1 MALPKP
7 EITIPQLPS
16 GPLEPTDVFIAT
28 NAQGASKKVTGAA
41 VKGAASEAAQES
53 VGPVVVAT
61 HAAMLTL
68 AVEGKPR
75 QFQVTTDE
83 VSGGT
88 DVNYFWN
95 GEEASEVS
103 SNKAK
108 SIATYAAML
117 ASPEGFY
124 KVVADENSGRS
135 NVVYYWNGA
144 SAEPIEFRILR
155 VETFA
160 EMESLLRVGQSQ
172 KFTVLDDEVQGIE
185 KVPYEWDG
193 VELFVYGT
201 LVEPQPTIA

>member
-1 MALPKP
+1 MTKEQLIDLIDSEIYENVNG
-7 EITIPQLPS
+7 EIT
-16 GPLEPTDVFIAT
+16 PTDVNTILKEIVNST
-28 NAQGASKKVTGAA
+28 N
-41 VKGAASEAAQES
+41 EL
-53 VGPVVVAT
+53 VA
-61 HAAMLTL
+61 
-68 AVEGKPR
+68 K
-75 QFQVTTDE
+75 E
-83 VSGGT
+83 V
-88 DVNYFWN
+88 
-95 GEEASEVS
+95 
-103 SNKAK
+103 
-108 SIATYAAML
+108 ATYAAML

-201 LVEPQPTIA
+201 LVEPQPILG